1 MQKLE
6 NDLWHDCESIT
17 AKDCTQQKAM
27 SESHL
32 ETCIGWMNFKFQLKD
47 ILSNQALKI
56 IIYSVIDEALTT
68 HSWRYVKWQVLS
80 FHLKRIC
87 FEVDDLLYENWA
99 KFVWKE
105 NISTPSIFYLSKW
118 KLKFQVVRSRYSWVS
133 SSMTWVQG
141 CRNSMYPLSTNQNL
155 ILCSN
160 NEPYINT

>member
-68 HSWRYVKWQVLS
+68 HS
-80 FHLKRIC
+80 
-87 FEVDDLLYENWA
+87 
-99 KFVWKE
+99 
-105 NISTPSIFYLSKW
+105 
-118 KLKFQVVRSRYSWVS
+118 
-133 SSMTWVQG
+133 
-141 CRNSMYPLSTNQNL
+141 
-155 ILCSN
+155 
-160 NEPYINT
+160 